1 MTRNEAQATTN
12 YTLSTLNKADSPQQ
26 SASIGTALKRMAP
39 LLSDEKR
46 IVALAF
52 VAMLVTSASSL
63 LGPAII
69 GRTVDTYFRNGD
81 FRGVLISAAILL
93 GIYLCGL
100 LASYFQTLAMGTV
113 GRTVLFKLRNALF
126 TKLQDLPLAFFN
138 QNKAGDLI
146 SRINNDTDKLNLF
159 FSQSLVQLAG
169 NLFMMAGAAIFL
181 LVLNIRL
188 GIAALVPAVGVL
200 IFTKAISGW
209 VKRKNLRS
217 LQSLGGMSAEIQES
231 LANFKVIVA
240 FNRLDYF
247 REKFK
252 EANQTNFATSL
263 AGGIANGIF
272 MPVYGFAFNLAQIVV
287 LSYGIYLITGGS
299 LTVGLLIGFL
309 LYVNSFYLP
318 LRQLAVLWSS
328 FQLALAAVDRISEV
342 LALESN
348 MPTFAAAASEPS
360 YGVSGHDG
368 ADSFS
373 VLEFEN
379 VRFSY
384 VGGKEEVLKNATFR
398 LRRGK
403 TYALVGPTGGG
414 KTTTASLMARL
425 YDPTGGRVFL
435 DGRDIRSYLPEERTG
450 KIGFI
455 LQEPFLFTGTVRDNV
470 LYGNEQFRNYSDD
483 ELVALLNNRN
493 VGALLSRF
501 DQGLQTKVMSIGD
514 AISLGQ
520 KQIIAFM
527 RAVLRDPEI
536 LILDEATA
544 NIDTVTEQQLEQ
556 ILDRLPPSTTKVIIA
571 HRLNTIA
578 NADEIFFINSGEITP
593 AGSMQHAL
601 DMLMHGKRVS

>member
-93 GIYLCGL
+93 GIYLFGL

-501 DQGLQTKVMSIGD
+501 EQGLQTKVMSIGD

-544 NIDTVTEQQLEQ
+544 NIDTVTEQLLEQ